1 MLMKTSAYL
10 ALLLTGLALTAC
22 KPTPRTATEK
32 HDATH
37 QKTTQQASA
46 SSEAPATPT
55 SPASPTKPVSPQQEQ
70 QPSSSPAQ
78 TPASTPTEST
88 PEPAVLESI
97 DTTLCLLEVAAT
109 HQDYNL
115 VRPWEKD
122 DISENRYMGVYL
134 GDGKVLTYGDA
145 AKAATYIELRLPDGS
160 QPVPAKVIRYNRD
173 LNLALLT
180 VTHEADASLFAN
192 RKPLELGSALSIGA
206 QAEFWGSVQGVA
218 PARIPVTVE
227 SSDNG
232 PDNMLSLT
240 LKAAAP
246 IPSGNNTR
254 GLPIVQDGKLCALTS
269 GYDQENLVFSA
280 INAELIQRFLT
291 LEHAEAPTLG
301 LCFSKVDD
309 PVFRRYLKLDD
320 KQGGLYIWEV
330 IPDSAAQA
338 AGLQKGDVLT
348 AIGDLPID
356 TQGRCRHPLYGT
368 IEASAI
374 LRGLKPVGEH
384 LTLTICRNG
393 EQQTLNVSLN
403 RDALDNHLIGQQ
415 QAGEPPRYIVYGGL
429 LFQPL
434 TAQYLETVMQ
444 AARGSLPLQFLE
456 LEDRDAE
463 LKAEGRKELVAL
475 TLVIPTPATLSYED
489 CSFCLVEKVNGKVC
503 TDFAHFAELLD
514 EPTES
519 GLITLSLNKP
529 PYTIALN
536 RDLAETCNRALQA
549 QAIPHLRSTAPSQA
563 QQPAENAAGNAA
575 PTLPSPAPGPAT
587 PTPAPAPSTPAPSA
601 PEPSTPPSA

>member
-1 MLMKTSAYL
+1 MKTSAYM

-32 HDATH
+32 HDISQQQTA
-37 QKTTQQASA
+37 QQASA
-46 SSEAPATPT
+46 SSEPPATPASFAEAVSEQLDQPT
-55 SPASPTKPVSPQQEQ
+55 SA
-70 QPSSSPAQ
+70 AQ
-78 TPASTPTEST
+78 APASTPTGTT
-88 PEPAVLESI
+88 PEPAVQESI
-97 DTTLCLLEVAAT
+97 DTTLCLLEIAAT

-122 DISENRYMGVYL
+122 DVSENRYMGVYL

-180 VTHEADASLFAN
+180 VVHEEDASLFAD
-192 RKPLELGSALSIGA
+192 RKPLAIGSALMIGS
-206 QAEFWGSVQGVA
+206 QAEFWGSVQGVT

-227 SSDNG
+227 SSNGG

-240 LKAAAP
+240 LKASAP
-246 IPSGNNTR
+246 IPSGNNSR

-269 GYDQENLVFSA
+269 GYDQDNLVFSA

-291 LEHAEAPTLG
+291 HEHAEAPTLG
-301 LCFSKVDD
+301 LCFCKVDD

-320 KQGGLYIWEV
+320 KQGGLYIWKV
-330 IPDSAAQA
+330 VPDSAAQA

-348 AIGDLPID
+348 AIGNLPID

-368 IEASAI
+368 IEANAI
-374 LRGLKPVGEH
+374 LRGIKPVGEH

-393 EQQTLNVSLN
+393 EQQTLNVALN
-403 RDALDNHLIGQQ
+403 RDALENHLIGQQ
-415 QAGEPPRYIVYGGL
+415 RAGEPPRYIVYGGL

-434 TAQYLETVMQ
+434 TVQYLETVMQ

-514 EPTES
+514 EPTVN
-519 GLITLSLNKP
+519 GLITLSINKP
-529 PYTIALN
+529 PYTIAAD
-536 RDLAETCNRALQA
+536 RKMAEACNQTLQS
-549 QAIPHLRSTAPSQA
+549 QAISQLRSASLSRTLHTAE
-563 QQPAENAAGNAA
+563 QPQPQEND
-575 PTLPSPAPGPAT
+575 
-587 PTPAPAPSTPAPSA
+587 PSA
-601 PEPSTPPSA
+601 AVPEPSLPADSSPASVSTTPPAA